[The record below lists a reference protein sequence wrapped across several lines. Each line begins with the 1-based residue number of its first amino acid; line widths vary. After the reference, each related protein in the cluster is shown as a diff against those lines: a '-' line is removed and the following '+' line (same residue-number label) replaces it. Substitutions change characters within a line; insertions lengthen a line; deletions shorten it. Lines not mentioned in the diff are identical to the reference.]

1 MRIVSLCPSNTEVIG
16 YLEKESLLVAVDD
29 YSNWPESI
37 NELPR
42 IGPDLTINMDKVE
55 DLQPDLVIASLSVPG
70 MEKNIYE
77 LSRRD
82 IPHIVLNPNSLE
94 EIARDI
100 ETVGKAIGFSELGKE
115 RAAHFREEIRQSR
128 ISSKERKEHFT
139 IYWEWWPKP
148 VFTPGGPNWLTEI
161 SELAGGRNIFE
172 SEPKAN
178 VQTDWDEV
186 AKRNPDHICMV
197 WVGIE
202 KEKVK
207 PELLKKRPGWEKLK
221 AVQNNRVHVLG
232 DSLYCRPSPRLLLGL
247 DKLID
252 TLSGQSPLR

>member
-16 YLEKESLLVAVDD
+16 YLGKEGMLVAVDD

-37 NELPR
+37 KGLPR
-42 IGPDLTINMDKVE
+42 IGPDLTVDMDKVE
-55 DLQPDLVIASLSVPG
+55 AMQPDLVVASLSVPG

-82 IPHIVLNPNSLE
+82 IPHIILNPNSLE
-94 EIARDI
+94 EIACDI
-100 ETVGKAIGFSELGKE
+100 ETLGEALGFPELGKE
-115 RAAHFREEIRQSR
+115 RASHFREEIRQ
-128 ISSKERKEHFT
+128 RKIVAQGRNEHFT

-161 SELAGGRNIFE
+161 SKLAGGRNIFE
-172 SEPKAN
+172 SEPRAN
-178 VQTDWDEV
+178 VQTDWDDV
-186 AKRNPDHICMV
+186 AERNPDHICMV

-202 KEKVK
+202 KEKVR
-207 PELLKKRPGWEKLK
+207 PELLKKRPGWEKIK
-221 AVQNNRVHVLG
+221 AVQNNQVHVLG

-247 DKLID
+247 DKLIA

>member
-1 MRIVSLCPSNTEVIG
+1 MKVVSLCPSNTEVVG
-16 YLEKESLLVAVDD
+16 YLGMENTLIAVDD

-37 NELPR
+37 KGLPR
-42 IGPDLTINMDKVE
+42 VGPDLTIDMDKVE
-55 DLQPDLVIASLSVPG
+55 GLQPDLVIASLSVPG

-77 LSRRD
+77 LSKRN

-94 EIARDI
+94 EIACDI
-100 ETVGKAIGFSELGKE
+100 EMVGEALGFPELGRE
-115 RAAHFREEIRQSR
+115 RAARFREEIQRCRMATNDVQENFS
-128 ISSKERKEHFT
+128 

-161 SELAGGRNIFE
+161 SELAGGRNIFA

-178 VQTDWDEV
+178 VQTDWEEV
-186 AKRNPDHICMV
+186 VKRNPDHICMV

-202 KEKVK
+202 EEKVK
-207 PELLKKRPGWEKLK
+207 PDLLKKRPGWEKIK
-221 AVQNNRVHVLG
+221 AVQNNHVYVLG

-247 DKLID
+247 EKLNQ